1 MGRAAVR
8 YERDIPLV
16 GSADAAW
23 RALASLSPARGSA
36 AGYEGLAVVEDAD
49 DDARV
54 ATLRLTGAAGAATVA
69 ATAAVTVLEGR
80 LHVVAVVRHGPG
92 GLPVDEDTAD
102 DALGHLAT
110 TLAYALATASRPR
123 RAWDTA
129 VPPSPTP
136 TSSWDAPSP
145 PPAPPSREPIPADAT
160 LKTTVAPAEG
170 AAEAAAPSAGPVAP
184 PAGPVAPPAG
194 PVAPPAGP
202 VAPPAGPASPPAGPV
217 APPAE
222 SAAPP
227 AESAP
232 PPAERAA
239 PPAGPASPPPAS
251 PPAVL
256 APAPALSTEVLT
268 PRPRDI
274 VHAGEEHPPD
284 QHGRPWV
291 KAGVAAA
298 AGLAVLRLLRGRR

>member
-1 MGRAAVR
+1 VR
-8 YERDIPLV
+8 YERDVPLV

-23 RALASLSPARGSA
+23 RALSSLPPARGSA

-54 ATLRLTGAAGAATVA
+54 ATLRLTGAAGAASVA

-129 VPPSPTP
+129 VPPST
-136 TSSWDAPSP
+136 TGAETWDKPSP

-160 LKTTVAPAEG
+160 LKTTVAPRED
-170 AAEAAAPSAGPVAP
+170 AAEPGTPAPAASL
-184 PAGPVAPPAG
+184 PAIA
-194 PVAPPAGP
+194 
-202 VAPPAGPASPPAGPV
+202 
-217 APPAE
+217 
-222 SAAPP
+222 
-227 AESAP
+227 
-232 PPAERAA
+232 
-239 PPAGPASPPPAS
+239 
-251 PPAVL
+251 
-256 APAPALSTEVLT
+256 APAPVLSTEVLT
-268 PRPRDI
+268 PRPRDV

-284 QHGRPWV
+284 EQRRPWV
-291 KAGVAAA
+291 RAGVAAA
-298 AGLAVLRLLRGRR
+298 AGIAVLRILRSRR

>member
-1 MGRAAVR
+1 VR

-23 RALASLSPARGSA
+23 RALSSLPPTRGSA
-36 AGYEGLAVVEDAD
+36 AGYDGLAVVEDAD

-54 ATLRLTGAAGAATVA
+54 ATLRLTGAAGAASVA

-129 VPPSPTP
+129 VPPST
-136 TSSWDAPSP
+136 TGADTWDKPSP

-160 LKTTVAPAEG
+160 LKTTIAPAEQ
-170 AAEAAAPSAGPVAP
+170 E
-184 PAGPVAPPAG
+184 
-194 PVAPPAGP
+194 
-202 VAPPAGPASPPAGPV
+202 
-217 APPAE
+217 
-222 SAAPP
+222 
-227 AESAP
+227 AP
-232 PPAERAA
+232 PPAEAE
-239 PPAGPASPPPAS
+239 SPPPA
-251 PPAVL
+251 PL
-256 APAPALSTEVLT
+256 PAPVPSTEVLT
-268 PRPRDI
+268 PRPRDV

-284 QHGRPWV
+284 EHRRPWV
-291 KAGVAAA
+291 RAGVAAA
-298 AGLAVLRLLRGRR
+298 AGIAVLRILRSRR